1 MDNNNLSG
9 QMGNRWSGEP
19 SGTWLAV
26 DACRREAG
34 ICFGVI
40 PNLFNPA
47 WSAPGAMAALWAYAR
62 TAYINNP
69 LPAVTKERIF
79 VYLSRMAPASYSLA
93 RHVGFLAGRGKPA
106 GNAAAQSQSV
116 ADVIKLLQLPLPDQ
130 QSAEEA
136 LQRFQQFVPLHELP
150 EPGSPL
156 ETDMLLL
163 LGIIFLLPQHA
174 HRVRE
179 SLKQALNDT
188 DIQWLTALLS
198 YIHAEHCHAAAQ
210 NELNLESD
218 LLELFEQEPELAV
231 LIPGTQRRAQTIGL
245 IDSVSHITH
254 GETANESA
262 VDDSVSIQL
271 LDSDPTLLQHVLDLT
286 PVGISIMEPVRNED
300 GHIIDFRLQMV
311 NKELETEA
319 GRGDLA
325 GKLSAQEYPEIRDT
339 GLYDMLVRVMQ
350 TGEPETA
357 EYRYERNGTEHWYT
371 TAITRVHDTLIAS
384 NLDITHRKQ
393 AAEERSRSLNL
404 MEQSE
409 ALVQMG
415 SWEYD
420 LQTQLMTWSAGMHRL
435 FRVRLGTPVSP
446 DTLLQFVHP
455 KSRDA
460 AVRLI
465 QSIRNGQESVE
476 LVLDMLIDGEHRMMR
491 VKVKGTSGTDGQIN
505 KLLGVFRDI
514 TLSRR
519 SREQIV
525 KDAAMIKGLADA
537 APDMLYVIDLTT
549 LQMVYVNNRIEELF
563 DKTALEIKELGQ
575 QFFET
580 VVYENDKEL
589 FRENI
594 QALRV
599 SAQGDVLGL
608 TYRLFDHCQKLH
620 WIKTRRTVYLRND
633 EGQPTHIIG
642 ISQDITE
649 QMELQERN
657 RQLSD
662 ERLAME
668 EAQQQEIF
676 KVTLHSQEKERK
688 RIAESLHNGLGQLL
702 YGVKLSLNQI
712 SAKNPMPANED
723 AIRHTE
729 QLITQCIRETRRI
742 SHELMPAVLEDFGLK
757 EAMLDI
763 CRQLSGDTKFHCHF
777 TGLEVKLEKDLEV
790 AIYRIIQE
798 LMINVL
804 KHAAASVST
813 VFVEV
818 ALRCIKIT
826 VEDDGRG
833 MHPDFK
839 TDGIGLSSV
848 KSKVKLLKGE
858 MDLTSQTDMG
868 TKIDIRLP
876 FNLST

>member
-9 QMGNRWSGEP
+9 QVGNRWSGEP

-34 ICFGVI
+34 MCFGVI

-69 LPAVTKERIF
+69 LPAITKERIF
-79 VYLSRMAPASYSLA
+79 VYLSRMAPAPYSLA

-106 GNAAAQSQSV
+106 GNASAQPQNID
-116 ADVIKLLQLPLPDQ
+116 DVIALLQIPLPDQ

-156 ETDMLLL
+156 EADMLQL
-163 LGIIFLLPQHA
+163 LGIIYTLPQHA

-179 SLKQALNDT
+179 SLKQSLTDT
-188 DIQWLTALLS
+188 DTQWITALLS

-210 NELNLESD
+210 NELNFEPD
-218 LLELFEQEPELAV
+218 LQDLFEQKPELAI
-231 LIPGTQRRAQTIGL
+231 LIPGSQRRIQKNGTVDKLTQVAPDVLNAHAANKPDAATQPL
-245 IDSVSHITH
+245 NADS
-254 GETANESA
+254 
-262 VDDSVSIQL
+262 
-271 LDSDPTLLQHVLDLT
+271 TLLQHVLDIA
-286 PVGISIMEPVRNED
+286 PVGISIMEPVKNED
-300 GHIIDFRLQMV
+300 GHIIDFKLQIV
-311 NKELETEA
+311 NKEIEAET
-319 GRGDLA
+319 GRDDLA
-325 GKLSAQEYPEIRDT
+325 GKLSVQEYPEMRDT
-339 GLYDMLVRVMQ
+339 GLYDMLIRVMN

-357 EYRYERNGTEHWYT
+357 EYRYEREGVERWYT
-371 TAITRVHDTLIAS
+371 TAVTRVGDTLISS

-393 AAEERSRSLNL
+393 AAQERSRNLNL

-420 LQTQLMTWSAGMHRL
+420 LQTQTMTWSAGMYRL
-435 FRVRLGTPVSP
+435 FRLKQGTPVSP

-455 KSRDA
+455 KSQEA
-460 AVRLI
+460 ATQLI
-465 QSIRNGQESVE
+465 QSILNGEEVAEQVLYV
-476 LVLDMLIDGEHRMMR
+476 LVNGEDRIMR
-491 VKVKGTSGTDGQIN
+491 VKVKSTLGTEGRLNRLSG
-505 KLLGVFRDI
+505 VYRDI

-519 SREQIV
+519 SREQIL
-525 KDAAMIKGLADA
+525 KDTAMIKGLADA
-537 APDMLYVIDLTT
+537 APDMLYVIDLIT

-575 QFFET
+575 AFFET
-580 VVYENDKEL
+580 VVYDDDKQL
-589 FRENI
+589 FRDNI
-594 QALRV
+594 QALKV
-599 SAQGDVLGL
+599 SERGQVVGL
-608 TYRLFDHCQKLH
+608 TYRLHDHNQKLH

-633 EGQPTHIIG
+633 EGEPTHIIG

-657 RQLSD
+657 RQLSN

-668 EAQQQEIF
+668 EAQRQEIF
-676 KVTLHSQEKERK
+676 EVTLHSQEKERK

-723 AIRHTE
+723 ALRHTE

-763 CRQLSGDTKFHCHF
+763 CRQLSGDTKFQCNF
-777 TGLEVKLEKDLEV
+777 NGLDVKLDKDLEI

-804 KHAAASVST
+804 KHAEASIGRVD
-813 VFVEV
+813 VEV
-818 ALRCIKIT
+818 ALRWIKIT
-826 VEDDGRG
+826 VEDNGKG
-833 MHPDFK
+833 MMPGGK
-839 TDGIGLSSV
+839 TKGIGLPSV
-848 KSKVKLLKGE
+848 KSKVKLLKGD
-858 MDLTSQTDMG
+858 MDLNSEPGKG
-868 TKIDIRLP
+868 TKIHIRLP
-876 FNLST
+876 FNLG

>member
-1 MDNNNLSG
+1 METNNLSG
-9 QMGNRWSGEP
+9 QVGDRWSGEP

-34 ICFGVI
+34 MCFGVI

-93 RHVGFLAGRGKPA
+93 RHVGFLTGRGKPA
-106 GNAAAQSQSV
+106 GNATVQPQSV
-116 ADVIKLLQLPLPDQ
+116 SDVIALLQLPLPNQ

-136 LQRFQQFVPLHELP
+136 LQRFQQYAPLSKLP

-163 LGIIFLLPQHA
+163 LGNIYLLPQHA

-179 SLKQALNDT
+179 SLKQSLTDT
-188 DIQWLTALLS
+188 DIQWITALLS

-210 NELNLESD
+210 NELYFEPD
-218 LLELFEQEPELAV
+218 LQELFEQEPALGQ
-231 LIPGTQRRAQTIGL
+231 LIPGTQRRSHHSISTDTMIPVPAELANTDDVASQP
-245 IDSVSHITH
+245 VSSPP
-254 GETANESA
+254 A
-262 VDDSVSIQL
+262 
-271 LDSDPTLLQHVLDLT
+271 LLQHVLDIT
-286 PVGISIMEPVRNED
+286 PVGISILKPIRNDD
-300 GHIIDFRLQMV
+300 GSIVDFRLQMV

-325 GKLSAQEYPEIRDT
+325 GKLSMQEYPEIRHT

-350 TGEPETA
+350 TGEPETS
-357 EYRYERNGTEHWYT
+357 EYRYVKDGMERWYA
-371 TAITRVHDTLIAS
+371 TAVTRVDDTLIAS
-384 NLDITHRKQ
+384 NLDITHRKL

-409 ALVQMG
+409 ALAQMG

-420 LQTQLMTWSAGMHRL
+420 LRTKVMTWSVGMYRL
-435 FRVRLGTPVSP
+435 FRVKSGTPVLP
-446 DTLLQFVHP
+446 DTLLQYVHP
-455 KSRDA
+455 KSSDA
-460 AVRLI
+460 VAAMI
-465 QSIRNGQESVE
+465 QSVRNGEELTEQVVE
-476 LVLDMLIDGEHRMMR
+476 MLVAGENRIMR
-491 VKVKGTSGTDGQIN
+491 VKVRSTPDVEGRMT
-505 KLLGVFRDI
+505 KLMGVYRDI
-514 TLSRR
+514 TQSRR
-519 SREQIV
+519 SREQII
-525 KDAAMIKGLADA
+525 KDTAMIKGFADA
-537 APDMLYVIDLTT
+537 APDMLYVIDLLT

-575 QFFET
+575 TFFET
-580 VVYENDKEL
+580 VVYNDDKQI
-589 FRENI
+589 FRDNI
-594 QALRV
+594 QALKV
-599 SAQGDVLGL
+599 SDRGEVIGL
-608 TYRLFDHCQKLH
+608 TYRLYDHHQQLH
-620 WIKTRRTVYLRND
+620 WIKTRRTVYLRD
-633 EGQPTHIIG
+633 EQGQPTHIIG

-657 RQLSD
+657 RQLNN
-662 ERLAME
+662 ERLALE
-668 EAQQQEIF
+668 ESQQQEIF
-676 KVTLHSQEKERK
+676 KVTLQSQEKERK

-712 SAKNPMPANED
+712 STKNPMPANEE
-723 AIRHTE
+723 ALRHTE
-729 QLITQCIRETRRI
+729 QLITDCIRETRRI

-763 CRQLSGDTKFHCHF
+763 CRQLSGDTKFQCHF
-777 TGLEVKLEKDLEV
+777 TGLEVKLDKDLEV

-804 KHAAASVST
+804 KHAGASIGKVN
-813 VFVEV
+813 VEI
-818 ALRCIKIT
+818 ALYSINIVIEDNGKGMQPDIKSN
-826 VEDDGRG
+826 
-833 MHPDFK
+833 
-839 TDGIGLSSV
+839 GIGLSSV
-848 KSKVKLLKGE
+848 NSKVKLLKGRIE
-858 MDLTSQTDMG
+858 INSLPGGG
-868 TKIDIRLP
+868 TKVNIQLPHRLG
-876 FNLST
+876 